1 MTLKL
6 EDVRINHGE
15 ITMNIEIKYNN
26 EVDEF
31 SWDLNL
37 NMRVERYIKGREK
50 EKRDLIDTKK
60 NKRFRFCSTRR

>member
-1 MTLKL
+1 
-6 EDVRINHGE
+6 
-15 ITMNIEIKYNN
+15 MNIEIKYNN